1 MKKLKLQDLG
11 RMKLEDYKVSKKLPL
26 VLVLDNIR
34 SHHNVGSAFRTADAL
49 GVEKLLLAGF
59 TPNPPHREIQKT
71 ALGSTLSVDWSH
83 NSSIEEL
90 IKGLKQDGYVIVL
103 IEQTD
108 DSKSLDEYM
117 PQKGQK
123 IALVF
128 GNEVNGVSD
137 DILSLADLAVE
148 IPQFGTKH
156 SFNVSVCIGIVGWDI
171 SNKIRTS

>member
-1 MKKLKLQDLG
+1 MN
-11 RMKLEDYKVSKKLPL
+11 LEDYKASEKLPL

-59 TPNPPHREIQKT
+59 TPSPPHREIQKT
-71 ALGSTLSVDWSH
+71 ALGATLSVEWSH

-90 IKGLKQDGYVIVL
+90 IKDLKKDGYTIVI

-108 DSKSLDEYM
+108 DSKRLDEYT

-137 DILSLADLAVE
+137 ELLSLADLAVE

-156 SFNVSVCIGIVGWDI
+156 SYNVSVCIGIVGWDI
-171 SNKIRTS
+171 SSKIRRS